1 MVDNIQVLEPRL
13 AFSAPSSK
21 KFSKNFCIHFNMM
34 YYCSMYSR
42 ELLKGILKPII
53 LKLLSE
59 EERMYGYEIVQKV
72 KEKTEGRILIKEGS
86 LYPTLHALTKEG
98 FLTTESVLVGNR
110 TRKYYSLTQKGTG
123 LVAPAM
129 QELSDFQST
138 LYLLFGKQ
146 KPSVS

>member
-1 MVDNIQVLEPRL
+1 
-13 AFSAPSSK
+13 
-21 KFSKNFCIHFNMM
+21 MM

-72 KEKTEGRILIKEGS
+72 KDKTEGKILIKEGS
-86 LYPTLHALTKEG
+86 LYPTLHTLTKEG
-98 FLTTESVLVGNR
+98 YLSTESVLVGNR
-110 TRKYYSLTQKGTG
+110 TRKYYSLTSKGTG

-138 LYLLFGKQ
+138 LSVLFGKL
-146 KPSVS
+146 KPEVS